1 MDALDPFDMFELLDV
16 MDWWGTG
23 PSGSPIE
30 YASPSEARAHDAH
43 EASEVK

>member
-23 PSGSPIE
+23 PNRSPNE
-30 YASPSEARAHDAH
+30 NASPSEARAHDAH
-43 EASEVK
+43 EAS